1 MIDEE
6 GTRWWRRLPDLAAKN
21 PGIIYDF
28 PASTHLS
35 NLHKTFYL

>member
-1 MIDEE
+1 MRRAISDGEE
-6 GTRWWRRLPDLAAKN
+6 LPDLAAKN
-21 PGIIYDF
+21 PGIICDF